1 MTTENHKPRAALP
14 VKGEPESVGRPE
26 DLAVGLIV
34 IGARIGVRA
43 GRLALLPVRVVGRL
57 PGTTRVQRLAGA
69 VGAEGRA
76 ATARGRG
83 QVEAVVDRTLAG
95 PLPETVAQMVVDHQ
109 LVERIVAEV
118 LGQIQ
123 LDEAVA
129 AVLEDERAHDQLE
142 RMMTSPAVER
152 LAASAAES
160 RLAAE
165 LTERLLAN
173 PQVRAALTRQSASF
187 ADQLLTAV
195 RSRATELDDEV
206 TRRIRH
212 VTSKSRD
219 EDATPSAYGGVVR
232 RTVGLTTDIVLAQ
245 LLVLIPAAVLAIV
258 ASLVGGL
265 GSNWIVQ
272 TMLGVGWFIVVA
284 AYFVFFWSTVGQTPG
299 MRLMGL
305 DVVRPDGSP
314 VSAGRAVVRLFGLA
328 LSIILL
334 FTGFLPVLFDA
345 KRRGLHDFIAGTVVR
360 SKPNG

>member
-1 MTTENHKPRAALP
+1 M
-14 VKGEPESVGRPE
+14 KGEPESVGRPE

-195 RSRATELDDEV
+195 RSRAPSST
-206 TRRIRH
+206 TR
-212 VTSKSRD
+212 
-219 EDATPSAYGGVVR
+219 
-232 RTVGLTTDIVLAQ
+232 
-245 LLVLIPAAVLAIV
+245 
-258 ASLVGGL
+258 
-265 GSNWIVQ
+265 
-272 TMLGVGWFIVVA
+272 
-284 AYFVFFWSTVGQTPG
+284 
-299 MRLMGL
+299 
-305 DVVRPDGSP
+305 
-314 VSAGRAVVRLFGLA
+314 
-328 LSIILL
+328 
-334 FTGFLPVLFDA
+334 
-345 KRRGLHDFIAGTVVR
+345 
-360 SKPNG
+360 